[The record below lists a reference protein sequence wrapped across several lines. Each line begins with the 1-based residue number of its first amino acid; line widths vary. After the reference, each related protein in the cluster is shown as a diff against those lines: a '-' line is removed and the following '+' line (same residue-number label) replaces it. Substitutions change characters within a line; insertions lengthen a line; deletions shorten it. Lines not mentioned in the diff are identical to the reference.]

1 MAKTYLIHGSKELS
15 GEVIISGS
23 KNCALTLIA
32 GALLTNEEMI
42 LENIPCIK
50 DIETFIRILSYLNIK
65 TEFNNN
71 ILKINAFTIENK
83 SLCIDDV
90 KKFRASYYLIGS
102 LINRFKK
109 LEISKAGGCNFV
121 NRPINYHLDL
131 LKNFGVDYLEKEDN
145 YYFDYHENDIEEY
158 TLPYPSFGTTINGI
172 LFAISSKKN
181 ITLKNICTE
190 IEILHF
196 IDMI

>member
-65 TEFNNN
+65 TEFN
-71 ILKINAFTIENK
+71 LF
-83 SLCIDDV
+83 LRV
-90 KKFRASYYLIGS
+90 M
-102 LINRFKK
+102 
-109 LEISKAGGCNFV
+109 EITNLQLSVTPA
-121 NRPINYHLDL
+121 DL
-131 LKNFGVDYLEKEDN
+131 
-145 YYFDYHENDIEEY
+145 
-158 TLPYPSFGTTINGI
+158 
-172 LFAISSKKN
+172 
-181 ITLKNICTE
+181 
-190 IEILHF
+190 
-196 IDMI
+196 

>member
-50 DIETFIRILSYLNIK
+50 DIETFSRILSYLNIK

-71 ILKINAFTIENK
+71 ILKINASTIENK

-102 LINRFKK
+102 LI
-109 LEISKAGGCNFV
+109 I
-121 NRPINYHLDL
+121 D
-131 LKNFGVDYLEKEDN
+131 LKN
-145 YYFDYHENDIEEY
+145 
-158 TLPYPSFGTTINGI
+158 
-172 LFAISSKKN
+172 
-181 ITLKNICTE
+181 
-190 IEILHF
+190 
-196 IDMI
+196 